1 MTENLTFAV
10 ALLAGLFSFLSPCV
24 LPLVP
29 AYIGYLSGATVTA
42 EGVSM
47 GGRRDTF
54 LHALGFVLGFS
65 VIFVLLGVTA
75 WSIGDVLFT
84 YSRQLSVIGG
94 IVLILFGLVLTG
106 VFKLPFMYTQKRI
119 EIKVNPGL
127 GYLSSFVIGIFFG
140 AGWTPCVGPILG
152 GILVL
157 ASQTDTALKGA
168 MMLMVYSM
176 GLGIPFLLVGAA
188 FEAASDYIRRLNR
201 KSNWF
206 SIASGILLIILGVVM
221 LSGQLQTLARYGTF
235 IDLESLLLQ

>member
-1 MTENLTFAV
+1 MPENVGFAIAV
-10 ALLAGLFSFLSPCV
+10 LAGLFSFLSPCV

-29 AYIGYLSGATVTA
+29 AYIGYLSGTTVTA

-47 GGRRDTF
+47 SGRRDTF

-84 YSRQLSVIGG
+84 YSRQLSIIGG
-94 IVLILFGLVLTG
+94 AVLIVFGLVLTG
-106 VFKLPFMYTQKRI
+106 VFKIPFMYTQKRI
-119 EIKVNPGL
+119 EIKVNPSL
-127 GYLSSFVIGIFFG
+127 GYLSSFIIGIFFG

-157 ASQTDTALKGA
+157 ASQAETAAKGA
-168 MMLMVYSM
+168 LMLTAYSM

-188 FEAASDYIRRLNR
+188 FEGASDYIRRLNR

-206 SIASGILLIILGVVM
+206 SIASGLLLIALGIVM
-221 LSGQLQTLARYGTF
+221 ITGQLQLLARYGTF
-235 IDLESLLLQ
+235 IDLESLLLE

>member
-1 MTENLTFAV
+1 MTENVSIVIAI
-10 ALLAGLFSFLSPCV
+10 LAGLFSFLSPCV

-65 VIFVLLGVTA
+65 VVFVLLGVTA
-75 WSIGDVLFT
+75 WSIGDVLYT

-94 IVLILFGLVLTG
+94 IVLIVFGLVLTG
-106 VFKLPFMYTQKRI
+106 VFKIPFMYTQKRI
-119 EIKVNPGL
+119 EVSVNPSL
-127 GYLSSFVIGIFFG
+127 GYLSSFVIGVFFG

-152 GILVL
+152 GILAL
-157 ASQTDTALKGA
+157 ATRADTAAKGA
-168 MMLMVYSM
+168 LMLTAYSL

-188 FEAASDYIRRLNR
+188 FEAASDTIRRLNR

-221 LSGQLQTLARYGTF
+221 ISGQLQTLARYGTF
-235 IDLESLLLQ
+235 IDLESLLLR